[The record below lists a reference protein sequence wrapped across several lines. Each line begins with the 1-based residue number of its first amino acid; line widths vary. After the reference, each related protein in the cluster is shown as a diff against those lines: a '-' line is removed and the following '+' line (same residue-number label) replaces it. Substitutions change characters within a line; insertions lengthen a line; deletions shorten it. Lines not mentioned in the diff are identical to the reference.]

1 MFASTAYALAPA
13 PQGGADAGFMAS
25 ISGFMPILLIIVIFY
40 FFMIRPQQKKAKAH
54 QEMLRSLKKGDAV
67 ITNGGM
73 YGRIVEF
80 QDDIAAVDLG
90 EHTVFIL
97 RGALTVLSPNQ
108 KSPLP
113 PLKEKMKKKKSA
125 ARADDEAALKETEDK
140 KEDKEE

>member
-25 ISGFMPILLIIVIFY
+25 ISGLMPIILIIVFFY
-40 FFMIRPQQKKAKAH
+40 FFMIRPQQKKTKAH
-54 QEMLRSLKKGDAV
+54 QEMLRNLKKGDAI
-67 ITNGGM
+67 ITNSGM

-80 QDDIAAVDLG
+80 QDDIAVVNLG
-90 EHTVFIL
+90 EHNVFML
-97 RGALTVLSPNQ
+97 RSSLTVMSPNQ
-108 KSPLP
+108 RTPLP

-125 ARADDEAALKETEDK
+125 VHTGDEAALKEIEDQ